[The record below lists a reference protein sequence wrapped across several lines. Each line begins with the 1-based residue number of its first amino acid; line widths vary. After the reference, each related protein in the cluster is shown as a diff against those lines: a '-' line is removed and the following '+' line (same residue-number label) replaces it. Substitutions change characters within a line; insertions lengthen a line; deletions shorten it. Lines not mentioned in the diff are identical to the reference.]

1 MYWIYASIA
10 ASSSHPASY
19 TVSVRTVGISP
30 RTSSPTVRYLPA
42 AVLQVCDS
50 ASSRLVTDFHR
61 RSHIA
66 SVVHRVGGFRPLSH
80 HRTCELPHTAVSKLL
95 TPVRSAQFLLPRHE
109 LLFLPCQTLARRSYP
124 PRGHTGPSFRP
135 SRAAD
140 YLVL

>member
-1 MYWIYASIA
+1 MAQNTALFQNAANTKNTHPQRLGAPLRYGPRHYMSAYA
-10 ASSSHPASY
+10 ASLRSVAPGSIFFFYATRGSAAS
-19 TVSVRTVGISP
+19 P
-30 RTSSPTVRYLPA
+30 L
-42 AVLQVCDS
+42 
-50 ASSRLVTDFHR
+50 HR
-61 RSHIA
+61 RAIY
-66 SVVHRVGGFRPLSH
+66 RVGGFRPLSH

-124 PRGHTGPSFRP
+124 PRGHTGSSFRP